1 MARDGVRKLQRKV
14 NAVVARQNKAIEEDN
29 LWRGRFVV
37 RQKQAVINE
46 YSDHSGWYGSFVMT
60 VYDKKTGLYKDEI
73 FDHWDFLHSGWKFF
87 CFVNDFIV
95 QDVKVW
101 EENPSPRDEGFVPAK
116 GYKNVPLRAVKRVGW
131 EKRLSGKRF
140 M

>member
-1 MARDGVRKLQRKV
+1 MAKRGARKLQRRV
-14 NAVVARQNKAIEEDN
+14 NAVVRRQNKALENDN

-37 RQKQAVINE
+37 RQKQAVIQE
-46 YSDHSGWYGSFVMT
+46 YSDKSGWYGHFVMT

-73 FDHWDFLHSGWKFF
+73 FNDWDFLHTGWKFF
-87 CFVNDFIV
+87 WFVNDFIV

-101 EENPSPRDEGFVPAK
+101 EENPSPRDEGFVPK
-116 GYKNVPLRAVKRVGW
+116 MGYKDVPLRAVKLVGW
-131 EKRLSGKRF
+131 EKRLSGKRY

>member
-1 MARDGVRKLQRKV
+1 MAKRGARKLQRRV
-14 NAVVARQNKAIEEDN
+14 NTVVRKQNKALEDDN

-37 RQKQAVINE
+37 RQKQAVIQE
-46 YSDHSGWYGSFVMT
+46 YSDKSGWYGHFVMT

-73 FDHWDFLHSGWKFF
+73 FNDWDFLHTGWKFF
-87 CFVNDFIV
+87 WFINDFIV

-101 EENPSPRDEGFVPAK
+101 EENPSPRDEGFVPK
-116 GYKNVPLRAVKRVGW
+116 RGYKDVPLRAVKLVGW
-131 EKRLSGKRF
+131 EKRLSGKRY